1 MNISPRWIAL
11 AAVVSFSLSASAQSD
26 ASFAAALGAVPPGLL
41 VPAQL
46 KAVPQA
52 PRQAAG
58 PIAVPELWNAVLS
71 NVLRKGTVSAIPGTN
86 KILYSLKAITTL
98 RDGRQA
104 LFAADLI
111 VEPAAGGKVVVTRG
125 IFTNALFTLDPS
137 TGKGIIEVANYETSG
152 SGRLLEAYHR
162 VDGVRSETDIVEGP
176 RDALTLDA
184 AETLEEFEAMLN
196 RWAF

>member
-1 MNISPRWIAL
+1 MKNSPRWIAL
-11 AAVVSFSLSASAQSD
+11 AAVVTLSFSASAQSD

-46 KAVPQA
+46 KAAPQA
-52 PRQAAG
+52 PRQAVG
-58 PIAVPELWNAVLS
+58 PMAEPELWNAVLS
-71 NVLRKGTVSAIPGTN
+71 NVYLKGTVSPIPGM
-86 KILYSLKAITTL
+86 KSLVYSLKEVSTL

-111 VEPAAGGKVVVTRG
+111 VEPAAGGKVVVTRA
-125 IFTNALFTLDPS
+125 IFTNALFTLDPAS
-137 TGKGIIEVANYETSG
+137 GKGIIEVANYETSG

-162 VDGVRSETDIVEGP
+162 IDGVQSESNIVQGP
-176 RDALTLDA
+176 EDTLRLDA
-184 AETLEEFEAMLN
+184 AETLTEFEATLN